1 MFVVCGCGW
10 VGGDFGFVVDVC
22 SKYGQEPGILVC
34 GYGQTVATN
43 ILFKR
48 STAVNETVT
57 EVIRVV

>member
-1 MFVVCGCGW
+1 MFQIWTGARYIG
-10 VGGDFGFVVDVC
+10 
-22 SKYGQEPGILVC
+22 VC